1 MSVNQDFKDLFRIL
15 KDCEVRYL
23 VAGAYAVIYH
33 TEPRYTKD
41 LDIWVE
47 PTPENAE
54 KVWKALKI
62 FGAPLR
68 DISVKNFC
76 DKELVYQIGVA
87 PNRIDVMMDIPGVSF
102 SGAWK
107 NRVKTTYDNEPA
119 NIIGIE
125 DLIQAKKTSN
135 RDQDRLDLRNLQLKR
150 ESKP

>member
-54 KVWKALKI
+54 KVWSEDIWRPAERY
-62 FGAPLR
+62 FGQKFLR
-68 DISVKNFC
+68 
-76 DKELVYQIGVA
+76 QRT
-87 PNRIDVMMDIPGVSF
+87 RIP
-102 SGAWK
+102 
-107 NRVKTTYDNEPA
+107 
-119 NIIGIE
+119 
-125 DLIQAKKTSN
+125 
-135 RDQDRLDLRNLQLKR
+135 DRG
-150 ESKP
+150 ST